1 MIGKVIGV
9 LLTVVLLFL
18 LAQYTFDN
26 TIIVNNNDKEKTLG
40 RPVIIFS
47 EPKVEEVVPEEMTPI
62 DSPTPSNKVEA
73 KDSSPS
79 KFEAPLPPVDKVDE
93 INRLL
98 TSLESTDH
106 DVRIRA
112 ERHLIALG
120 DVVISAAIQHK
131 NSDKWLVRCA
141 VLRILTSTNHPS
153 IISTLLEMLADK
165 EDVVAS
171 VAQESLRKVSG
182 LSLRSSTS
190 IEEWEMALKAIDLLP
205 PM

>member
-1 MIGKVIGV
+1 MIGRVISI
-9 LLTVVLLFL
+9 LLTVVFLLL

-26 TIIVNNNDKEKTLG
+26 TMIVNNNDKEKMLG
-40 RPVIIFS
+40 HPVIIFT
-47 EPKVEEVVPEEMTPI
+47 EPKAEEVVPEEIDPI
-62 DSPTPSNKVEA
+62 DLPNPDNKVEA
-73 KDSSPS
+73 KDSPN

-112 ERHLIALG
+112 ERHLIVLG
-120 DVVISAAIQHK
+120 EMSITAVIQHK
-131 NSDKWLVRCA
+131 NSNKWLVRCA

-153 IISTLLEMLADK
+153 VISTLLEMLAD
-165 EDVVAS
+165 EESVVAS
-171 VAQESLRKVSG
+171 LAEESLRKVSG
-182 LSLRSSTS
+182 LNLRKNTST
-190 IEEWEMALKAIDLLP
+190 EEWEMALKAIDLLP